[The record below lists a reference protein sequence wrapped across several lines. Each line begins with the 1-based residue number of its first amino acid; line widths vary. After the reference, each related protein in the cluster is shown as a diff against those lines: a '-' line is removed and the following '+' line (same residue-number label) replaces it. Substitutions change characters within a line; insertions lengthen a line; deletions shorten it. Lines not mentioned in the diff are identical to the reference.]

1 MKHKGLR
8 GSGWKCLSVILAH
21 IAAMTAAICVLLLA
35 VLFSYD
41 VRLGEKTDK
50 AFVQTRRFAEQRQY
64 EAWELMGALRAQRL
78 LEEGAK
84 PGAVV
89 DIREMAEDKELT
101 WENTSGLAYKLED
114 LQNWCAYGISYRW
127 DDRLGRDVLEE
138 LYPPVGFKECGGRG
152 GKSLRRLDPGGRV
165 QPSRTGGQQ
174 HRLPGKSAAAF
185 GKLRPGREQSPVSLR
200 GFGRKKVYTNEKDF
214 HYSDYE
220 KALKE
225 IKTQD
230 AYLMLGSEE
239 DSYETNMAVDEAL
252 WREHADRYRMSDRYV
267 YAVWLDGEL
276 TVPDNMAVDYQI
288 YERFSQRTMEILW
301 IGIGGLILF
310 LVCVLHLTRTA
321 GRRPGKEEL
330 YLNVFD
336 HVFVELVI
344 GGGFLVWFLCLSL
357 VDSFQYYRAWDFLST
372 IAAVEYMTV
381 CSVSCFLILWL
392 TLIRRIKGGVLWKSS
407 FLCFLCRWTK
417 RFCRALKRSFFN
429 LMDGIHGRDPVLMG
443 MKKITDGQLQYKIPT
458 ERLSGKKKTMAEY
471 VNRIGDGLDAA
482 VEQSVKNERMKTE
495 LITNVSHDIKT
506 PLTSIINYVD
516 LLKRENIPDEKIQG
530 YIQILDEKAQR
541 LKVLTEDVVEA
552 SKASTGNITLEMTD
566 MDFRELFHQVLGEF
580 GEKFEEKE
588 LTLMLHEPE
597 EPVVIHADGR
607 RLWRVLENVFTNA
620 VKYSMPGTRVY
631 AEVSVVNK
639 RMLFSLKNVS
649 AQPLNISADE
659 LTERFIR
666 GDVSRNTEGS
676 GLGLSIA
683 KSLTELQG
691 GIFKLYLDGDLFKV
705 TVIFATVK

>member
-64 EAWELMGALRAQRL
+64 EDWELMGALRAQRL

-138 LYPPVGFKECGGRG
+138 LYPPVGFKSVDEAVKASDDWTLEGAYSRLEQAVNNIGYLENQLQLLENYDREE
-152 GKSLRRLDPGGRV
+152 SNLRYLYVDLD
-165 QPSRTGGQQ
+165 
-174 HRLPGKSAAAF
+174 
-185 GKLRPGREQSPVSLR
+185 E
-200 GFGRKKVYTNEKDF
+200 KKVYTNEKDF

-230 AYLMLGSEE
+230 AYLMLGSED

-676 GLGLSIA
+676 GLGLSIS

>member
-50 AFVQTRRFAEQRQY
+50 AFVQTRRLAEQRQY

-138 LYPPVGFKECGGRG
+138 LYPPVGFKSVDEAVKASDDWTLEGAYSRLEQAVNNIGYLENQLQLLENYDREE
-152 GKSLRRLDPGGRV
+152 SNLRYLYVDLD
-165 QPSRTGGQQ
+165 
-174 HRLPGKSAAAF
+174 
-185 GKLRPGREQSPVSLR
+185 E
-200 GFGRKKVYTNEKDF
+200 KKVYTNEKDF

-230 AYLMLGSEE
+230 AYLMLGSED

-301 IGIGGLILF
+301 FGIGGLILF

-607 RLWRVLENVFTNA
+607 RLWRVLENVFTNT

>member
-1 MKHKGLR
+1 MRQKRMR
-8 GSGWKCLSVILAH
+8 GSGWKFLSVLLAH
-21 IAAMTAAICVLLLA
+21 GAAAVVAACAILLTM
-35 VLFSYD
+35 LFSYD
-41 VRLGEKTDK
+41 VQLGEKPDK
-50 AFVQTRRFAEQRQY
+50 DFVQTRNFAEQRQY
-64 EAWELMGALRAQRL
+64 EAWEIMSAVSAQRL
-78 LEEGAK
+78 LEEGAQL
-84 PGAVV
+84 GALV
-89 DIREMAEDKELT
+89 DVREMAEDKELT
-101 WENTSGLAYKLED
+101 WENTSGLAYRFED
-114 LQNWCAYGISYRW
+114 LQNWCADGMSYRW
-127 DDRLGRDVLEE
+127 NDELGTDVLEE
-138 LYPPVGFKECGGRG
+138 LYPPVGFQNIKEAVEASEGWTLEGAYN
-152 GKSLRRLDPGGRV
+152 SLEEAVSKLGYLENQMQLLENYRKEESNLRYLYVDLDE
-165 QPSRTGGQQ
+165 
-174 HRLPGKSAAAF
+174 K
-185 GKLRPGREQSPVSLR
+185 E
-200 GFGRKKVYTNEKDF
+200 VYTNEEDIR
-214 HYSDYE
+214 YSDYE

-225 IKTQD
+225 VKKQD
-230 AYLMLGSEE
+230 AYLILGSE
-239 DSYETNMAVDEAL
+239 DTSCETNMDVDETL
-252 WREHADRYRMSDRYV
+252 WQEHADMYRMSDRYV
-267 YAVWLDGEL
+267 YAVWMDGKFA
-276 TVPDNMAVDYQI
+276 VPDSLALDYQI
-288 YERFSQRTMEILW
+288 YERFSDKTMEILW
-301 IGIGGLILF
+301 IGIGGLVLF
-310 LVCVLHLTRTA
+310 LVCVIHLTRVA
-321 GRRPGKEEL
+321 GRRPKQEAL
-330 YLNVFD
+330 YLNAFD
-336 HVFVELVI
+336 HVFVEVAA
-344 GGGFLVWFLCLSL
+344 GGVLLLWILGISS
-357 VDSFQYYRAWDFLST
+357 VDSFQYYRAWDLIST
-372 IAAVEYMTV
+372 IAAIEFIAA

-392 TLIRRIKGGVLWKSS
+392 TLVRRIKAGVLWKSS
-407 FLCFLCRWTK
+407 FLCFLCLWTRK
-417 RFCRALKRSFFN
+417 IFGMLRRGFSNF
-429 LMDGIHGRDPVLMG
+429 MDSIHGRDPVLLG

-530 YIQILDEKAQR
+530 YIRVLDEKAQR

-566 MDFRELFHQVLGEF
+566 LDFRELFHQVLGEF

-607 RLWRVLENVFTNA
+607 RMWRVLENVFGNA

-691 GIFKLYLDGDLFKV
+691 GVFKLYLDGDLFKV
-705 TVIFATVK
+705 TVIFTTVK

>member
-1 MKHKGLR
+1 MKHKRLR

-21 IAAMTAAICVLLLA
+21 IAAMAAAASVLLLA
-35 VLFSYD
+35 VLFFYG
-41 VRLGEKTDK
+41 VRPGEKTDK
-50 AFVQTRRFAEQRQY
+50 DFVQTRRFAEERQY

-78 LEEGAK
+78 LEEGGQ

-89 DIREMAEDKELT
+89 DIREMAEGKGLT

-114 LQNWCAYGISYRW
+114 LKNWCEQGISYRW
-127 DDRLGRDVLEE
+127 DDRLGTDILEE
-138 LYPPVGFKECGGRG
+138 LYPPVGFKSVEESVEASDGWTLEGAYN
-152 GKSLRRLDPGGRV
+152 SLERAITNIGYLENQLQLLDNYD
-165 QPSRTGGQQ
+165 
-174 HRLPGKSAAAF
+174 
-185 GKLRPGREQSPVSLR
+185 REESNLQYLYVDLDE
-200 GFGRKKVYTNEKDF
+200 KKVYTNEKDF

-225 IKTQD
+225 IKTKD
-230 AYLMLGSEE
+230 AYLILGSED
-239 DSYETNMAVDEAL
+239 DSYETNMDVNEAL
-252 WREHADRYRMSDRYV
+252 WNEHADRYRVSDRYV
-267 YAVWLDGEL
+267 YALWLDGEL

-301 IGIGGLILF
+301 IGIGGLVLF
-310 LVCVLHLTRTA
+310 LVCLIHLTRAA

-330 YLNVFD
+330 YLNAFD
-336 HVFVELVI
+336 HVFAELVV
-344 GGGFLVWFLCLSL
+344 GGGFLAWFFCLSL

-372 IAAVEYMTV
+372 IAAVEYMTL

-392 TLIRRIKGGVLWKSS
+392 TLVRRIKGGVLWKSS

-417 RFCRALKRSFFN
+417 RLCRALKRSFSN
-429 LMDGIHGRDPVLMG
+429 LMDGIHGRDPVLIG

-471 VNRIGDGLDAA
+471 VNRIGEGLDAA

-530 YIQILDEKAQR
+530 YIQVLDEKAQR

-588 LTLMLHEPE
+588 LVLMIHEPE
-597 EPVVIHADGR
+597 DPVVIHADGR

-631 AEVSVVNK
+631 AEVTVVNK

-705 TVIFATVK
+705 TVIFTTV

>member
-1 MKHKGLR
+1 MKHRGLR

-21 IAAMTAAICVLLLA
+21 IAAMTAAICVILLA
-35 VLFSYD
+35 VLFSYG

-50 AFVQTRRFAEQRQY
+50 DFVQTRRFAEQRQY
-64 EAWELMGALRAQRL
+64 EAWELVSALHAEKL
-78 LEEGAK
+78 LAEGEK

-89 DIREMAEDKELT
+89 DIQEMAEDRELT
-101 WENTSGLAYKLED
+101 WNNTSGLAYKLED
-114 LQNWCAYGISYRW
+114 LKNWCAHGISYRW
-127 DDRLGRDVLEE
+127 DERQGTDVLEE
-138 LYPPVGFKECGGRG
+138 LYPPVGFKSVEEAVKASDGWTLEGAYNSLEYAIQNVGYLENQRNLLDNYNRG
-152 GKSLRRLDPGGRV
+152 ESNLQYLYVDLD
-165 QPSRTGGQQ
+165 
-174 HRLPGKSAAAF
+174 
-185 GKLRPGREQSPVSLR
+185 E
-200 GFGRKKVYTNEKDF
+200 KKVYTNEENF
-214 HYSDYE
+214 CYSDYE

-230 AYLMLGSEE
+230 AYLIMGSED
-239 DSYETNMAVDEAL
+239 DSYETNMDVDPAL
-252 WREHADRYRMSDRYV
+252 WSEHADMYRMGDKYV
-267 YAVWLDGEL
+267 YAIWLDGEL
-276 TVPDNMAVDYQI
+276 TIPDNMAVDHQI
-288 YERFSQRTMEILW
+288 YERFSRRTMEILW
-301 IGIGGLILF
+301 IGIGGLVLL
-310 LVCVLHLTRTA
+310 LVCVIHLTRTA

-344 GGGFLVWFLCLSL
+344 GGGFLIWFLCLSL
-357 VDSFQYYRAWDFLST
+357 VDSIQYYRAWDFLST
-372 IAAVEYMTV
+372 IAAVEYMTF

-392 TLIRRIKGGVLWKSS
+392 TLVRRIKGGVLWKSS

-417 RFCRALKRSFFN
+417 KFFRALKRSFSNF
-429 LMDGIHGRDPVLMG
+429 MDRLHGRDPVLIG
-443 MKKITDGQLQYKIPT
+443 MKKITEGQLQYKIPT

-482 VEQSVKNERMKTE
+482 VEQSLKNERMKTE

-506 PLTSIINYVD
+506 PLTSIINYVE

-530 YIQILDEKAQR
+530 YIRVLDEKAQR

-566 MDFRELFHQVLGEF
+566 MDFRELFHQILGEF
-580 GEKFEEKE
+580 DEKFEEKE
-588 LTLMLHEPE
+588 LMLMIHEPE

-607 RLWRVLENVFTNA
+607 RLWRVLENVFGNV

-705 TVIFATVK
+705 TVIFTTVK